1 MDLRN
6 CVEEEARNKN
16 SANSRKDALNGPNLA
31 LLSLICVLHAQA
43 QGPSL
48 VQGKLQLRWILTPFV
63 RSQCPISYVKH
74 DALWRK
80 LACFSSTEKNSRR
93 AKRSSLLWIPVQAGG
108 DERLGLLGDAL
119 KELVRE
125 VQLSG
130 GDVPESLLKRRRQF
144 LVHLPF
150 YHLSF

>member
-1 MDLRN
+1 MPCGESWPVSLRQ
-6 CVEEEARNKN
+6 K
-16 SANSRKDALNGPNLA
+16 
-31 LLSLICVLHAQA
+31 
-43 QGPSL
+43 
-48 VQGKLQLRWILTPFV
+48 
-63 RSQCPISYVKH
+63 
-74 DALWRK
+74 
-80 LACFSSTEKNSRR
+80 KNSRG

-125 VQLSG
+125 VQLGG

-144 LVHLPF
+144 FHLPF